1 MANLTWI
8 EMLYWACAIG
18 GGTLFII
25 RVIMTFVGGGLDGD
39 LGDASSDVEFHSDIG
54 GHTDLH
60 SDIGN
65 DADGHHHADDAN
77 FSFKLAS
84 LQGLTAFFTLFGLVG
99 LALVRLRWHVL
110 LTFIGATAAGL
121 LAVWLLGLLL
131 LQMKRLQSE
140 GTLDIRNAI
149 GQTGSVYLTIP
160 ANGSG
165 QVQVTVQG
173 SLRIFNAVSRDK
185 NKISTGAGVRV
196 TDITAD
202 NTLVVEQIG

>member
-1 MANLTWI
+1 
-8 EMLYWACAIG
+8 
-18 GGTLFII
+18 
-25 RVIMTFVGGGLDGD
+25 
-39 LGDASSDVEFHSDIG
+39 
-54 GHTDLH
+54 
-60 SDIGN
+60 
-65 DADGHHHADDAN
+65 
-77 FSFKLAS
+77 
-84 LQGLTAFFTLFGLVG
+84 
-99 LALVRLRWHVL
+99 
-110 LTFIGATAAGL
+110 
-121 LAVWLLGLLL
+121 LLL

-173 SLRIFNAVSRDK
+173 SLRIFNAVSQDK